1 MTARMFKIAR
11 KSMVVVVD
19 TEDADAYSSGCVMI
33 KDKVVTVIAS
43 SDFVKGR
50 EMRLKVVFFDR
61 IELEATVVA
70 VRDSFCLLRTA
81 FHSECKAIRLLKD
94 EDGVVVPQ
102 STFMFAPQSRTTT
115 RRISTYATTETLESY
130 LNIESDL
137 AENSTNY
144 FLVSCPYFGK
154 TYAGINRL
162 TASPVFTLWGKT
174 AGIILQDCRVARP
187 GAEMKVTLK
196 ARHIREL
203 MMLVDPPAT
212 PTGPRK
218 KRKRS

>member
-1 MTARMFKIAR
+1 MTARIFKLAR

-19 TEDADAYSSGCVMI
+19 TKDADAYSSGCVMI
-33 KDKVVTVIAS
+33 KDKVVTLVAS
-43 SDFVKGR
+43 SAFVKGR

-81 FHSECKAIRLLKD
+81 FHSECKAIRLLK
-94 EDGVVVPQ
+94 EEGVVPQ

-115 RRISTYATTETLESY
+115 RRIFTYATTETLESY

-144 FLVSCPYFGK
+144 FMVSCSYFGK
-154 TYAGINRL
+154 TRFGINSL
-162 TASPVFTLWGKT
+162 TASPVFTMWGRT
-174 AGIILQDCRVARP
+174 AGIVLQDCRVAGP

-196 ARHIREL
+196 ARHVREL
-203 MMLVDPPAT
+203 MMLVDPPAAS
-212 PTGPRK
+212 TGPRK